1 MRKIKIDEEFMSLLP
16 TLDTETYERLE
27 DNIRKYGCREAIVL
41 WNDVII
47 DGHNKYEICTKHK
60 IPYRTVRM
68 EFDCREEALI
78 WIITTQVSRR
88 HLTPTQMSYYRGLH
102 YRMVKQLAGLPA
114 GKSEKCQNDPFHGTT
129 INHLAEHYRVSKN
142 TIERDAR
149 LSESIDA
156 VSAASP
162 ETKRQILSREGI
174 IHKNI
179 LGGYI

>member
-1 MRKIKIDEEFMSLLP
+1 MRIIKIDEEFMSLLP
-16 TLDTETYERLE
+16 TLDTETYARLE

-88 HLTPTQMSYYRGLH
+88 NLTPTQMSYYRGLH
-102 YRMVKQLAGLPA
+102 YRMVKQLTGGPA
-114 GKSEKCQNDPFHGTT
+114 DKSEKGQFDPF
-129 INHLAEHYRVSKN
+129 HLAEHYRVSKN

-174 IHKNI
+174 IHKNV